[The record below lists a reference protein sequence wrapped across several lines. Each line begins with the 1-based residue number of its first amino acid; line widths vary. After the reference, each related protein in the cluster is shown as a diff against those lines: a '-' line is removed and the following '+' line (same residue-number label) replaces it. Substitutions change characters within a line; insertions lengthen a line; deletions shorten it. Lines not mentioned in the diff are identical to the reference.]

1 MTTIHHQHLRQ
12 NTELESEQ
20 NPENLFNHI
29 FIQLLARCLNK
40 HFQGIL
46 DMEVNKLGDSQSRN
60 KVLNFILFSVQ
71 LTVLGPKLVIY
82 SDTGFLSSM
91 HSQVCCSNALANQG
105 QQTTNFPGSSADFNK
120 KPKCLLDLNPYI
132 LIPSHF

>member
-20 NPENLFNHI
+20 NLEKLFNHI
-29 FIQLLARCLNK
+29 FIQLLARCFNK

-46 DMEVNKLGDSQSRN
+46 DMKVNKLMDSQSRN
-60 KVLNFILFSVQ
+60 KVLNFIPFSAELAVP
-71 LTVLGPKLVIY
+71 GPELVIY
-82 SDTGFLSSM
+82 TDTGFPSSR
-91 HSQVCCSNALANQG
+91 HRQVCCSNALANQG
-105 QQTTNFPGSSADFNK
+105 KQTMNFLGSPADFNK
-120 KPKCLLDLNPYI
+120 KPECLFDLNPHI